1 MHSAKVG
8 TLLALISAYL
18 SLLSSSSSA
27 AKVNCVFIGVCR
39 HLAVLEQ
46 ALRFLFRATFR
57 EKKLE
62 KAETEPLV
70 LQVTT
75 RLAAKVSI

>member
-1 MHSAKVG
+1 MHSSKVG

-18 SLLSSSSSA
+18 SMLSSSSNT
-27 AKVNCVFIGVCR
+27 AKGNCVSIRVCR

-46 ALRFLFRATFR
+46 ALRFLFRATYR

-62 KAETEPLV
+62 KAGTEPLV
-70 LQVTT
+70 QQATT
-75 RLAAKVSI
+75 RLAAKVSV